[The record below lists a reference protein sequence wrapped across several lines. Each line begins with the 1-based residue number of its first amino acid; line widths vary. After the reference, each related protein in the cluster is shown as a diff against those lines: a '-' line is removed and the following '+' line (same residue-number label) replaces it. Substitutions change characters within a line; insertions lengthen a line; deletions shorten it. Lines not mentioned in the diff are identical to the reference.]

1 MDAILWSI
9 QNRADILNKVVVGF
23 FDLQICKEMKVTLKL
38 VVIPPGKLLCV
49 DVVGMFE
56 TLFRR

>member
-38 VVIPPGKLLCV
+38 VVIPPEKLLCV
-49 DVVGMFE
+49 DVIALFE
-56 TLFRR
+56 TLFRG